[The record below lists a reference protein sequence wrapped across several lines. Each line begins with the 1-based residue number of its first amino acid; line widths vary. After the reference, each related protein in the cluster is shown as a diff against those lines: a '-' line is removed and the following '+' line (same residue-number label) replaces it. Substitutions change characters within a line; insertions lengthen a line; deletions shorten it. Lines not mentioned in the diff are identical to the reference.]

1 MNDAELRALCHRFF
15 DAIEQQDVTTVAQCY
30 APGLAFW
37 INITGKT
44 STRDDNLAVLRA
56 GYARNRRR
64 TYDDRIVHTFEG
76 GFLVQYSVSVVA
88 HDGSKNSLWACI
100 VALCSDGQITR
111 IDEYLDSGKFRVPL
125 TAQPPAEAAGRD
137 TKDGGAR

>member
-15 DAIEQQDVTTVAQCY
+15 DAIEQHDVTTIEQCY

-37 INITGKT
+37 INISGKT
-44 STRDDNLAVLRA
+44 STRADNLAALRG
-56 GYARNRRR
+56 GYERHRRR

-76 GFLVQYSVSVVA
+76 GFLVQYSVNVVA
-88 HDGSKNSLWACI
+88 HDGARNSLWACI

-125 TAQPPAEAAGRD
+125 GARPSAEAAGRD
-137 TKDGGAR
+137 KTGGGSQ